1 MRENIKSHGWR
12 ITNEQRVKGL
22 QLIADFEP
30 QNMIEKR
37 DKKILQYVF
46 VENLSAEAISRLN
59 DPDIVCFSNR
69 NKGKSLSG
77 CSILECLYKYFPE
90 LRNKEPMHK
99 QKSREERI
107 SLMKQRRKK
116 ASSHIRQCA
125 FCGTD
130 KELEEHHMIPL
141 SMGGTNDELNLIFLC
156 KDCHKAVTSYQWSIW
171 YTRGDVIAD

>member
-1 MRENIKSHGWR
+1 MENIRSRGWG
-12 ITNEQRVKGL
+12 ITIEQRVKGL

-30 QNMIEKR
+30 QNIIEKR

-46 VENLSAEAISRLN
+46 IENLSAEAISRLN

-69 NKGKSLSG
+69 KKGKSLSG
-77 CSILECLYKYFPE
+77 SSILECLYKYFPE
-90 LRNKEPMHK
+90 LRNKEPIRK

-116 ASSHIRQCA
+116 ASKHIKQCA

-141 SMGGTNDELNLIFLC
+141 SMGGTNDELNLVFLC
-156 KDCHKAVTSYQWSIW
+156 KDCHKAVTSYQQALKKRWE
-171 YTRGDVIAD
+171 TL

>member
-1 MRENIKSHGWR
+1 MENIRSRGWR
-12 ITNEQRVKGL
+12 FTHEQRVKGL
-22 QLIADFEP
+22 QFIADFNP

-69 NKGKSLSG
+69 NKGNSLSG

-99 QKSREERI
+99 QKSRDSRI
-107 SLMKQRRKK
+107 ELRMKRKK
-116 ASSHIRQCA
+116 KAAEHIKQCA
-125 FCGTD
+125 FCGT
-130 KELEEHHMIPL
+130 KKNLEEHHMIPL

-171 YTRGDVIAD
+171 SARGDVIAD